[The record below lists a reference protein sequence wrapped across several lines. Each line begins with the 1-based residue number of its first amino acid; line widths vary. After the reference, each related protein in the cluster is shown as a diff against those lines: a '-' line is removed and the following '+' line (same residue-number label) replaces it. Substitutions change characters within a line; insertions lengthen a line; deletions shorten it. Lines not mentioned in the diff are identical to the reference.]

1 MQDNNTHAANEAAN
15 RQLQSMQGLVRKRR
29 PGGGRHKIGNT
40 RLGRITLP
48 DAITAAIDRWI
59 KASGCSMTRE
69 KAVIELVRIGLTDY
83 QWPRPLVR

>member
-15 RQLQSMQGLVRKRR
+15 RQLQSMQGLVQKRR

-48 DAITAAIDRWI
+48 DVLTASIDRWI
-59 KASGCSMTRE
+59 KASGGYMTRE
-69 KAVIELVRIGLTDY
+69 KAVIELVRIGLTDCRR
-83 QWPRPLVR
+83 PRTLV

>member
-1 MQDNNTHAANEAAN
+1 MQDSNTTAANEAAN
-15 RQLQSMQGLVRKRR
+15 QQLQSMQGLVRKRR

-59 KASGCSMTRE
+59 AATGCPMTRE
-69 KAVIELVRIGLTDY
+69 KAVIQLIRIGLTDY
-83 QWPRPLVR
+83 QRPRPLV